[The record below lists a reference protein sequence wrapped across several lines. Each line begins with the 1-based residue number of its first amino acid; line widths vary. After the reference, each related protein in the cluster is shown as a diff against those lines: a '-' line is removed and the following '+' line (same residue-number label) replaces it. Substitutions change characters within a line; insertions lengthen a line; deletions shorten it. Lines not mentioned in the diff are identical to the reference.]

1 MSMRTQATA
10 ASMVVV
16 AAIAAATAI
25 PALTGAQTSGA
36 REITVRMKVRG
47 GTQIQHRKSTTGDTL
62 APGDAVLVRLAMYS
76 PSGAALGSAFSE
88 CVNVGA
94 KAGTVNATLQCVQ
107 TYRFKDGQIV
117 TAGVVRFSQL
127 KNLSVPIVGGS
138 GAYPGASGF
147 LTAGKPVKG
156 FDSVDVLHLDP

>member
-47 GTQIQHRKSTTGDTL
+47 GTQIQHRKSTAGDTL
-62 APGDAVLVRLAMYS
+62 APGDAVLVRLSDVQPQWCRA
-76 PSGAALGSAFSE
+76 GL
-88 CVNVGA
+88 CVQRVRQRRRQRPA
-94 KAGTVNATLQCVQ
+94 PFNATLQCVQ

-127 KNLSVPIVGGS
+127 EEPLGPDRRRQWRLPSARAVSSP
-138 GAYPGASGF
+138 PASR
-147 LTAGKPVKG
+147 
-156 FDSVDVLHLDP
+156 